1 MYYQFLLILFQD
13 HKAEVKAGVK
23 AKAEAIA
30 KVKVKA
36 EVEAELKIQV
46 HKADQEVHKRER
58 NEKEIAYTLNI
69 KQ

>member
-1 MYYQFLLILFQD
+1 MEIQSVY
-13 HKAEVKAGVK
+13 
-23 AKAEAIA
+23 EAIA